1 MNTTHERGSE
11 KCKCLRKS
19 LSETIGLIVVLYCVY
34 LFGILVVSGQITDK
48 TLTKVLLD
56 FWPK

>member
-1 MNTTHERGSE
+1 MNTTHERGSG

-34 LFGILVVSGQITDK
+34 FFAKLVISGYLTDQK
-48 TLTKVLLD
+48 LTKVFLE

>member
-1 MNTTHERGSE
+1 MNTTRERGNE
-11 KCKCLRKS
+11 KCKSLRKT

-34 LFGILVVSGQITDK
+34 LFGSLVVRGYINDQ

-56 FWPK
+56 FWPE

>member
-1 MNTTHERGSE
+1 MNTTHKKGSE

-34 LFGILVVSGQITDK
+34 LLGSLVISGYLSDE
-48 TLTKVLLD
+48 TLTKAILD